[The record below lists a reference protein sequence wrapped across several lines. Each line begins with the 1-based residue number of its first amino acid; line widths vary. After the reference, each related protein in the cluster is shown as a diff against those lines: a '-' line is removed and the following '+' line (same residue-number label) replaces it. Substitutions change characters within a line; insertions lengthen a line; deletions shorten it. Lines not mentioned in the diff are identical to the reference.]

1 MGMIMTEETPK
12 RPYPNLKWYPDSS
25 GNMTIREAEAGL
37 NNACVE
43 IKKLRAA
50 LREIAAVSK
59 IVAKGEDMEK
69 ALMITLASHC
79 KIARTAL
86 GEKTDV

>member
-1 MGMIMTEETPK
+1 MTEETPK
-12 RPYPNLKWYPDSS
+12 RPYPNLKWYSDSS

-37 NNACVE
+37 NNCIAE

-69 ALMITLASHC
+69 ALMITLASHV
-79 KIARTAL
+79 KIARAAL
-86 GEKTDV
+86 GEKAND